1 MAYEIS
7 KKVVI
12 DTEEF
17 NDYAVGLSL
26 PLKNGDGGFFEQNF
40 TSYNQAKSNL
50 KNLLLT
56 KKGER
61 IAQPQFGS
69 GLQSLLFE
77 PIDSEFE
84 NKITDTITE
93 SVEKWLPYI
102 TIEDIFIDISDSNKD
117 RNKVWRNLSKKYKP
131 TKLGKINKNCIS
143 LGEVIKCSEDLID
156 GNNFGRTIL
165 KIS

>member
-40 TSYNQAKSNL
+40 TSFNQAKSNL

-61 IAQPQFGS
+61 IAQPEFGS

-77 PIDSEFE
+77 TIDSEFE

-102 TIEDIFIDISDSNKD
+102 KIEDIFIDISDSNKD
-117 RNKVWRNLSKKYKP
+117 RNKVGVEIKFRV
-131 TKLGKINKNCIS
+131 GEAIS
-143 LGEVIKCSEDLID
+143 LQ
-156 GNNFGRTIL
+156 TITFTL
-165 KIS
+165 GT

>member
-102 TIEDIFIDISDSNKD
+102 TIQDIFIDISDSNKD
-117 RNKVWRNLSKKYKP
+117 RNKVNVELKFRV
-131 TKLGKINKNCIS
+131 GEAIS
-143 LGEVIKCSEDLID
+143 LQ
-156 GNNFGRTIL
+156 TITFTL
-165 KIS
+165 GT

>member
-61 IAQPQFGS
+61 IAQPEFGS

-117 RNKVWRNLSKKYKP
+117 RNKVNVELKFRV
-131 TKLGKINKNCIS
+131 GEAIS
-143 LGEVIKCSEDLID
+143 LQ
-156 GNNFGRTIL
+156 TITFTL
-165 KIS
+165 GT

>member
-1 MAYEIS
+1 MAYELS

-40 TSYNQAKSNL
+40 TTFEQARSNL

-61 IAQPQFGS
+61 VLQPNFGS
-69 GLQSLLFE
+69 GLQDLLFE
-77 PIDSEFE
+77 PIDDEFE
-84 NKITDTITE
+84 GKLVDTVTE
-93 SVEKWLPYI
+93 AVQTWLPYI
-102 TIEDIFIDISDSNKD
+102 NIEDIDVNMNDENKD
-117 RNKVWRNLSKKYKP
+117 NNRVGVEIKFKVGDTL
-131 TKLGKINKNCIS
+131 
-143 LGEVIKCSEDLID
+143 DLNSVTFTV
-156 GNNFGRTIL
+156 GG
-165 KIS
+165 

>member
-40 TSYNQAKSNL
+40 TSFNQAKSNL

-61 IAQPQFGS
+61 IAQPEFGS

-84 NKITDTITE
+84 IKITDTITE

-117 RNKVWRNLSKKYKP
+117 RNKVGVEIKFRV
-131 TKLGKINKNCIS
+131 GEAIS
-143 LGEVIKCSEDLID
+143 LQTVTFTLG
-156 GNNFGRTIL
+156 T
-165 KIS
+165 

>member
-117 RNKVWRNLSKKYKP
+117 RNKVNVELKFRV
-131 TKLGKINKNCIS
+131 GEAIS
-143 LGEVIKCSEDLID
+143 LQ
-156 GNNFGRTIL
+156 TITFTL
-165 KIS
+165 GT

>member
-40 TSYNQAKSNL
+40 TSFNQAKSNL

-61 IAQPQFGS
+61 IAQPEFGS

-84 NKITDTITE
+84 IKITDTITE

-102 TIEDIFIDISDSNKD
+102 KIEDIFIDISDSNKD
-117 RNKVWRNLSKKYKP
+117 RNKVNVELKFRV
-131 TKLGKINKNCIS
+131 GEAIS
-143 LGEVIKCSEDLID
+143 LQ
-156 GNNFGRTIL
+156 TITFTL
-165 KIS
+165 GT

>member
-40 TSYNQAKSNL
+40 TSFNQAKSNL

-61 IAQPQFGS
+61 IAQPEFGS

-84 NKITDTITE
+84 IKITDTITE

-102 TIEDIFIDISDSNKD
+102 KIEDIFIDISDSNKD
-117 RNKVWRNLSKKYKP
+117 RNKVGVEIKFRV
-131 TKLGKINKNCIS
+131 GEAIS
-143 LGEVIKCSEDLID
+143 LQTVTFTLG
-156 GNNFGRTIL
+156 T
-165 KIS
+165 

>member
-61 IAQPQFGS
+61 IAQPEFGS

-77 PIDSEFE
+77 PIDSDFE

-93 SVEKWLPYI
+93 SVQKWLPYI

-117 RNKVWRNLSKKYKP
+117 RNKVGVEIKFRVGEAVSLQ
-131 TKLGKINKNCIS
+131 TVTFTLG
-143 LGEVIKCSEDLID
+143 
-156 GNNFGRTIL
+156 T
-165 KIS
+165 

>member
-40 TSYNQAKSNL
+40 TSFNQAKSNL

-84 NKITDTITE
+84 IKITDTITE

-117 RNKVWRNLSKKYKP
+117 RNKVGVEIKFRV
-131 TKLGKINKNCIS
+131 GEAIS
-143 LGEVIKCSEDLID
+143 LQTVTFTLG
-156 GNNFGRTIL
+156 T
-165 KIS
+165 

>member
-17 NDYAVGLSL
+17 NDYILGLSL

-40 TSYNQAKSNL
+40 NTFNQNLKSNL

-61 IAQPQFGS
+61 VLQPNFGS

-77 PIDSEFE
+77 PIDETFE
-84 NKITDTITE
+84 TRVADTITE
-93 SVEKWLPYI
+93 SVSQWLPYI

-117 RNKVWRNLSKKYKP
+117 RNKVGVDIKFKVDETLDLQSV
-131 TKLGKINKNCIS
+131 TFTLG
-143 LGEVIKCSEDLID
+143 
-156 GNNFGRTIL
+156 T
-165 KIS
+165 

>member
-1 MAYEIS
+1 MAYELS

-40 TSYNQAKSNL
+40 TTFEQARSNL

-61 IAQPQFGS
+61 VLQPNFGS
-69 GLQSLLFE
+69 GLQDLFFE
-77 PIDSEFE
+77 PIDDEFE
-84 NKITDTITE
+84 GKLVDTVTE
-93 SVEKWLPYI
+93 AVQTWLPYI
-102 TIEDIFIDISDSNKD
+102 NIEDIDVNMNDENKD
-117 RNKVWRNLSKKYKP
+117 NNRVGVEIKFKVGDTL
-131 TKLGKINKNCIS
+131 
-143 LGEVIKCSEDLID
+143 DLNSVTFTV
-156 GNNFGRTIL
+156 GG
-165 KIS
+165 

>member
-40 TSYNQAKSNL
+40 TTFEQARSNL

-61 IAQPQFGS
+61 VLQPNFGS
-69 GLQSLLFE
+69 GLQDLLFE
-77 PIDSEFE
+77 PIDDEFE
-84 NKITDTITE
+84 GKLVDTVTE
-93 SVEKWLPYI
+93 AVQTWLPYI
-102 TIEDIFIDISDSNKD
+102 NIEDIDVNMNDENKD
-117 RNKVWRNLSKKYKP
+117 NNRVGVEIKFKVGDTL
-131 TKLGKINKNCIS
+131 
-143 LGEVIKCSEDLID
+143 DLNSVTFTV
-156 GNNFGRTIL
+156 GG
-165 KIS
+165 